1 MAIMMGRNKTV
12 VEPVKEEPKKNA
24 MLKGLGAKLLGLGEK
39 KAQKVARL
47 RAMAAESPTS
57 LRMKTSFIMKN

>member
-1 MAIMMGRNKTV
+1 MT
-12 VEPVKEEPKKNA
+12 PKKTPEATPVNG
-24 MLKGLGAKLLGLGEK
+24 MLKGLGSKLLVIGEK

-47 RAMAAESPTS
+47 NRLAQESPTS